1 MLWKLINWIRS
12 SFEDNSGQSSHK
24 RLTIFAFVAISLYAF
39 AFKKI
44 DSTFMLNAYYA
55 NLILIAVMMGWV
67 TIPQII
73 EIFKTKNNVPQD
85 ESNTKDNNTSSSS
98 DNFTNLPQ
106 L

>member
-1 MLWKLINWIRS
+1 MLWKLINWTRS

-24 RLTIFAFVAISLYAF
+24 RLTIFAFVAVSLFAF

-73 EIFKTKNNVPQD
+73 EIFKTKNNVTQNESD
-85 ESNTKDNNTSSSS
+85 TKDSNTNDVS
-98 DNFTNLPQ
+98 DNFNNLPQ

>member
-1 MLWKLINWIRS
+1 MLWKLIKWTRS

-24 RLTIFAFVAISLYAF
+24 RLTIFAFVAVSLFAF

-73 EIFKTKNNVPQD
+73 EIFKTKNNVIQNESD
-85 ESNTKDNNTSSSS
+85 TKDSNTNDVS
-98 DNFTNLPQ
+98 DNFNNLPQ